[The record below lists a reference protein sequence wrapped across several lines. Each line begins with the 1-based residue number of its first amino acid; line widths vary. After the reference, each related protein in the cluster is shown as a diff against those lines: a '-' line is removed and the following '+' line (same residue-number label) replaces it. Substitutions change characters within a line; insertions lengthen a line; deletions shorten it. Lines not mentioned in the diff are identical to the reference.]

1 MNSRGCQPTE
11 PRPPRFSTLEGS
23 HNIASF
29 VTSNPCSNLW
39 FTSTKPTEIHQLILD
54 RSRRHGDAPSGR
66 ERFSNVYP
74 WVVPTAIQ
82 VVHLRRT
89 DAWARGFGFGRWM
102 WAVECWVLDL
112 RCLRFP
118 RSIFWISVEPMR
130 RPEQFRPPVA
140 RRDARLPSA
149 TRMNMNSRGCQPTEP
164 CSSRFSTLEG
174 SQYIASFV
182 TSNPCFNLWFT
193 STKPPEIHQLILD
206 RSRRHGGAPSGRT
219 RFSTRLPWVA
229 PTAIHVVRFQR
240 TRPDRLRL
248 EPVPAFVIGPER
260 AVPS

>member
-1 MNSRGCQPTE
+1 MTSATRMNMNSRGCQPTE

-149 TRMNMNSRGCQPTEP
+149 TRMNMNSRGCQPTEQRP
-164 CSSRFSTLEG
+164 RNNPTLDG
-174 SQYIASFV
+174 SHRVS
-182 TSNPCFNLWFT
+182 C
-193 STKPPEIHQLILD
+193 
-206 RSRRHGGAPSGRT
+206 APSGRT
-219 RFSTRLPWVA
+219 GFLTRLPWVTPA
-229 PTAIHVVRFQR
+229 AIHVVRLQR
-240 TRPDRLRL
+240 TRPDRWRL

>member
-1 MNSRGCQPTE
+1 MANLPTPKSHRLLNHCQMLGACGARQAASSSASRMNMNSRGCHPTE
-11 PRPPRFSTLEGS
+11 QCPQKIPTLNGS
-23 HNIASF
+23 HRVS
-29 VTSNPCSNLW
+29 C
-39 FTSTKPTEIHQLILD
+39 
-54 RSRRHGDAPSGR
+54 APSGR
-66 ERFSNVYP
+66 IEFSKPIP

-149 TRMNMNSRGCQPTEP
+149 TRMNMNSRGCQPTEQRP
-164 CSSRFSTLEG
+164 RNNPTLDG
-174 SQYIASFV
+174 SHRVS
-182 TSNPCFNLWFT
+182 C
-193 STKPPEIHQLILD
+193 
-206 RSRRHGGAPSGRT
+206 APSGRT
-219 RFSTRLPWVA
+219 GFLTRLPWVTPA
-229 PTAIHVVRFQR
+229 AIHVVRLQR
-240 TRPDRLRL
+240 TRPDRWRL